1 MRTSSVEGVMRAL
14 LNSSYEQ
21 LVHSNA
27 EACGL
32 GRWQAPPGRLRRAF
46 RSTVHYLSHKFI
58 LDRRSTRSVRAG
70 GFRLT
75 IYPSVFHPKLFL
87 TSEFFARF
95 LATIDLQGKNVADVG
110 TGSGILALA
119 AARAGANVVALDIN
133 PMAVNAAA
141 DNARSN
147 GLGDRVTALRSDLMS
162 AVGPS
167 SQFDVIIS
175 NPPFFSGEPR
185 DMADRAWVAGPGY
198 RDIASLFEQA
208 RQRLKPSG
216 TMYVLLSS
224 DSDLHFF
231 GLLIAKAG
239 FRARTATAFSILVES
254 MIIYELTPLKLS
266 GATSSNLGSAAD
278 KFEDREIRNFGS
290 RKNARVDENRVR
302 A

>member
-1 MRTSSVEGVMRAL
+1 MRAL
-14 LNSSYEQ
+14 QNSPYEQ

-32 GRWQAPPGRLRRAF
+32 GRWREPPSRLRRAF
-46 RSTVHYLSHKFI
+46 RSTVHYLSHRFV
-58 LDRRSTRSVRAG
+58 LDRRSTRSVRAA
-70 GFRLT
+70 GFRLA

-95 LATIDLQGKNVADVG
+95 LATLDLEGKYVADVG

-119 AARAGANVVALDIN
+119 AARAGAKAVALDIN
-133 PMAVNAAA
+133 PMAVRAAA

-147 GLGDRVTALRSDLMS
+147 GLGDLVAAVRSDLMS
-162 AVGPS
+162 ALEPG

-185 DMADRAWVAGPGY
+185 DIADRAWVAGPGY
-198 RDIASLFEQA
+198 RDIESLFEQA

-231 GLLIAKAG
+231 GQLIAKAG
-239 FRARTATAFSILVES
+239 FRARIATAFSILVES
-254 MIIYELTPLKLS
+254 MIIYELTPLGS
-266 GATSSNLGSAAD
+266 GAAGSSSEHSEG
-278 KFEDREIRNFGS
+278 ENF
-290 RKNARVDENRVR
+290 ENREADFVR
-302 A
+302 RQEAQVDRNRVPA

>member
-1 MRTSSVEGVMRAL
+1 MRAIP
-14 LNSSYEQ
+14 NSPYEQ
-21 LVHSNA
+21 LLHSNA

-32 GRWQAPPGRLRRAF
+32 GRWQALPSRLRRAF
-46 RSTVHYLSHKFI
+46 RSTVHYLSHRFI
-58 LDRRSTRSVRAG
+58 LNRHSTRSVQAA
-70 GFRLT
+70 GFRLA

-95 LATIDLQGKNVADVG
+95 LSTIDLEGKEVADVG
-110 TGSGILALA
+110 TGTGILALA
-119 AARAGANVVALDIN
+119 AARAGAKAVALDIN

-141 DNARSN
+141 DNARAN
-147 GLGDRVTALRSDLMS
+147 GLGDRVIAVRSDLMS
-162 AVGPS
+162 TLAPD

-185 DMADRAWVAGPGY
+185 DIADRAWVAGPEY
-198 RDIASLFEQA
+198 RDIAPLFEQA

-231 GLLIAKAG
+231 GQLIAKAG
-239 FRARTATAFSILVES
+239 FRARIATAFSILVES
-254 MIIYELTPLKLS
+254 MIIYELTPTKLG
-266 GATSSNLGSAAD
+266 GATTSNVVSAAD
-278 KFEDREIRNFGS
+278 KFEDRKVDNFVS
-290 RKNARVDENRVR
+290 RQDARVDGDRVQ

>member
-1 MRTSSVEGVMRAL
+1 MRAMP
-14 LNSSYEQ
+14 NSPYEQ

-32 GRWQAPPGRLRRAF
+32 GRWQAPPSRLRRAF
-46 RSTVHYLSHKFI
+46 RSTVHYLSHRFI
-58 LDRRSTRSVRAG
+58 LDRRATRSVRAA
-70 GFRLT
+70 GFRLA

-95 LATIDLQGKNVADVG
+95 LSTIDLEGKHVADVG
-110 TGSGILALA
+110 TGTGILALA
-119 AARAGANVVALDIN
+119 AARAGAKAVALDIN

-141 DNARSN
+141 DNARAN
-147 GLGDRVTALRSDLMS
+147 GLGNRVIAVRSDLMS
-162 AVGPS
+162 ALAPNPE
-167 SQFDVIIS
+167 FDVIIS

-185 DMADRAWVAGPGY
+185 DIADRAWVAGPRY

-231 GLLIAKAG
+231 GQLIAKAG
-239 FRARTATAFSILVES
+239 FRARIATAFSILVES
-254 MIIYELTPLKLS
+254 MIIYELTPMEL
-266 GATSSNLGSAAD
+266 GGTTSSNVVSAAD
-278 KFEDREIRNFGS
+278 KFEDREVDNFVS
-290 RKNARVDENRVR
+290 RQDARVDGDRVR

>member
-1 MRTSSVEGVMRAL
+1 MRAL
-14 LNSSYEQ
+14 PNTPYEQ

-58 LDRRSTRSVRAG
+58 LDRRSTRSVRAA
-70 GFRLT
+70 GFRLA

-95 LATIDLQGKNVADVG
+95 LSTIDLEGKHVADVG
-110 TGSGILALA
+110 TGTGILALA
-119 AARAGANVVALDIN
+119 AAREGAKSVALDIN
-133 PMAVNAAA
+133 PMAVKAAA
-141 DNARSN
+141 DNARAN
-147 GLGDRVTALRSDLMS
+147 GLGDRVTAVQSDLMS
-162 AVGPS
+162 ALAPS

-185 DMADRAWVAGPGY
+185 DIADRAWVAGPGY

-231 GLLIAKAG
+231 GQLIAKAG
-239 FRARTATAFSILVES
+239 FRARIATAFSILVES
-254 MIIYELTPLKLS
+254 MIIYELTPMEL
-266 GATSSNLGSAAD
+266 GEATSSNDG
-278 KFEDREIRNFGS
+278 FRGG
-290 RKNARVDENRVR
+290 
-302 A
+302 